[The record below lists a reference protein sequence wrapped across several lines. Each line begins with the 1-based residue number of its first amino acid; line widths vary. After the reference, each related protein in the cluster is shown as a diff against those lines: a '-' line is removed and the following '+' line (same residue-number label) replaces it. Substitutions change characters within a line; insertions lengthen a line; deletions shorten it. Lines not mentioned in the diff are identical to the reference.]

1 MITFEIEFK
10 LYSYIIFKL
19 YICTENK
26 YKNKYLPGIEIEII
40 KCIWIKINVFNIH
53 INVFYV
59 VNKLFYNCLL
69 FKVI

>member
-19 YICTENK
+19 YIYTENK

-53 INVFYV
+53 INVI
-59 VNKLFYNCLL
+59 LFYNCLL